1 MAPTA
6 YAASTTLFGTPVP
19 RVWNSRFNRS
29 MFGDLAIV
37 AFLLAQC
44 FDGVFTYIGVV
55 TYGLAIEANPMIAAL
70 MANFGH
76 GTALLG
82 AKTVAAGLGVGLH
95 LGQIHTAV
103 AVLAGVY
110 LAVAIV
116 PWMAIL
122 LM

>member
-1 MAPTA
+1 MATTA
-6 YAASTTLFGTPVP
+6 CADPAALFGTPVP
-19 RVWNSRFNRS
+19 RVWSPRLSRSR
-29 MFGDLAIV
+29 FGDLAIV
-37 AFLLAQC
+37 VFLLAQC
-44 FDGVFTYIGVV
+44 FDGVFTYIGVI
-55 TYGLAIEANPMIAAL
+55 TFGLGIEANPVIAAL

-95 LGQIHTAV
+95 LRQIHTAV
-103 AVLAGVY
+103 AVLAGFY

-116 PWMAIL
+116 PWVAIL

>member
-1 MAPTA
+1 MAAPG
-6 YAASTTLFGTPVP
+6 YADPATLFGTPVP
-19 RVWNSRFNRS
+19 RVWNPRLSRWG
-29 MFGDLAIV
+29 FGDLAIV
-37 AFLLAQC
+37 VFLLAQC

-55 TYGLAIEANPMIAAL
+55 TYGLGIEANPIIAGL
-70 MANFGH
+70 MASFGH

-95 LGQIHTAV
+95 LRQIHTAV
-103 AVLAGVY
+103 AALAGFY